1 VRTLSSP
8 RMRWATWREL
18 PSEAVE
24 ALSEINDEE

>member
-1 VRTLSSP
+1 
-8 RMRWATWREL
+8 MRWATWREL